1 MEKIRKAP
9 QPDLV
14 DLHVHSSASDGAFSP
29 REVVE
34 RAKAVGLRAIALT
47 DHETMAG
54 VPEALAAGREVG
66 VEVVP
71 GVEIS
76 AEFEGGACHV
86 LGYYVDPADAALERA
101 LSEARTA
108 REKRNLDIL
117 QRLSGLGMPLTM
129 EEVTR
134 ESEGG
139 VVTRAH
145 FAAALIV
152 KGHVKSWEEA
162 FDKYLARGKP
172 AFVYRL
178 RIEPVDAI
186 RAIRAARGLAV
197 LAHPRQLN
205 RSPSETDAWIER
217 FAREGLDGVET
228 RTPDHDANLGRR
240 YHEAAARLGLL
251 ETGGTDWHGRE
262 DADIHLGLGRG
273 SMAVHYD
280 AVERMKRRLAAR
292 RG

>member
-1 MEKIRKAP
+1 MKIRKMP

-14 DLHVHSSASDGAFSP
+14 DLHVHSSASDGAFEP
-29 REVVE
+29 REVVRMARE
-34 RAKAVGLRAIALT
+34 AGLQAMSLT
-47 DHETMAG
+47 DHETVAG
-54 VPEALAAGREVG
+54 VAEAMAAGRELGSV
-66 VEVVP
+66 VVP

-76 AEFEGGACHV
+76 AEFEKGACHV
-86 LGYYVDPADAALERA
+86 LGYFVDLGDEELERV
-101 LSEARTA
+101 LSIARTA

-117 QRLSGLGMPLTM
+117 RRLADLGMPLEM

-134 ESEGG
+134 HGEGG

-145 FAAALIV
+145 FAAALIA
-152 KGHVKSWEEA
+152 KGYVRSWEEA

-172 AFVYRL
+172 AFVHRL
-178 RIEPVDAI
+178 RIEPAEAI
-186 RAIRAARGLAV
+186 RAVRGAGGLAV

-205 RSPSETDAWIER
+205 RSPAETDAWIEK

-228 RTPDHDANLGRR
+228 MTPDHDANLGRR
-240 YHEAAARLGLL
+240 YREAAERLGLL

-262 DADIHLGLGRG
+262 DADIFLGVGRG
-273 SMAVHYD
+273 SMAIHYTV
-280 AVERMKRRLAAR
+280 VERMKERLASR

>member
-1 MEKIRKAP
+1 MVRKAP

-14 DLHVHSSASDGAFSP
+14 DLHVHSSASDGAFPP
-29 REVVE
+29 REVVRQAKE
-34 RAKAVGLRAIALT
+34 VGLKAVALT

-54 VPEALAAGREVG
+54 VPAALDAGDEFG
-66 VEVVP
+66 IEVVP

-86 LGYYVDPADAALERA
+86 LGYFADPDEAVLAQVLVDARA
-101 LSEARTA
+101 G
-108 REKRNLDIL
+108 REKRNRDIL
-117 QRLSGLGMPLTM
+117 DRLAGLGMPLTM
-129 EEVTR
+129 DEVTR
-134 ESEGG
+134 QSTGG

-152 KGHVKSWEEA
+152 KGHVRSWEEA

-178 RIEPVDAI
+178 RIEPVEAI
-186 RAIRAARGLAV
+186 RAIRAAKGLAV

-205 RSPSETDAWIER
+205 RSPSETDAWIEH

-228 RTPDHDANLGRR
+228 QTPDHDANLGRR
-240 YHEAAARLGLL
+240 YHEAARRLGLL
-251 ETGGTDWHGRE
+251 ETGGTDWHGRA
-262 DADIHLGLGRG
+262 DAAIQLGLGRG
-273 SMAVHYD
+273 AMTVHY
-280 AVERMKRRLAAR
+280 AVVEKMKERLADR
-292 RG
+292 PG